1 MIKFATSR
9 KFSNQQWAPTH
20 ASNLK
25 HNIKRQGDGVSQSF
39 DSIEQLVQASVLW
52 LASTRVA

>member
-1 MIKFATSR
+1 MIKFSISR
-9 KFSNQQWAPTH
+9 YFSNQQRAPTQKT
-20 ASNLK
+20 NWK
-25 HNIKRQGDGVSQSF
+25 YNIKRQGEGVSQSF